1 MKKTTDFLSL
11 VASDDTS
18 RHDALTDLAR
28 VALARLCAQSRP
40 GVQLSDAQSVLGDP
54 CAAAMAFALCD
65 EDDATATHLVEDLL
79 AAGLSVEDLCHD
91 HLAPAARRLG
101 TLWDQDRLPFTEVAM
116 ATARIQSIL
125 RRMPAGRVIPGRAK
139 GPGAVFAAV
148 PSEMHTL
155 GVMMAADLFRRGGWD
170 VSLLVGLT
178 HDELLTRFARDD
190 RPVIGLSCSSDQSY
204 PALRRLLAAIGNAR
218 PDAQIL
224 LSGQIVAQPDRIAK
238 LPVAVLVVGDLASA
252 EAHMTRIEAQLASTK
267 VTRVKPAG
275 GRTSAFA

>member
-1 MKKTTDFLSL
+1 
-11 VASDDTS
+11 
-18 RHDALTDLAR
+18 
-28 VALARLCAQSRP
+28 
-40 GVQLSDAQSVLGDP
+40 
-54 CAAAMAFALCD
+54 
-65 EDDATATHLVEDLL
+65 
-79 AAGLSVEDLCHD
+79 
-91 HLAPAARRLG
+91 
-101 TLWDQDRLPFTEVAM
+101 M

-148 PSEMHTL
+148 PGEMHTL